1 MPAAGLTQEARP
13 YGGFPNPRAWVDMAL
28 KKIGA
33 LPVSPVRAEAA
44 LSGCRNR
51 EGAWAK
57 LVGGDTQGATEG
69 LRVGS
74 LP

>member
-1 MPAAGLTQEARP
+1 MGGLP
-13 YGGFPNPRAWVDMAL
+13 SPRARVDMAL

-44 LSGCRNR
+44 LSGCRNG
-51 EGAWAK
+51 EGAWTK
-57 LVGGDTQGATEG
+57 WGGGDTQGATEG